1 MLTVV
6 TDSIAGQ
13 MAMMK
18 GQKVKKSEALKGDD
32 DSSGS
37 DTEGDEA
44 LDDVSTTDT
53 ETDTDGE

>member
-1 MLTVV
+1 
-6 TDSIAGQ
+6 

-18 GQKVKKSEALKGDD
+18 GEKVKKSPVRDE

-53 ETDTDGE
+53 ETDTDDE

>member
-1 MLTVV
+1 
-6 TDSIAGQ
+6 
-13 MAMMK
+13 MMK
-18 GQKVKKSEALKGDD
+18 GQKVKKSEASRGVD

>member
-1 MLTVV
+1 
-6 TDSIAGQ
+6 
-13 MAMMK
+13 MAIMK
-18 GQKVKKSEALKGDD
+18 GEKVKRSPVHE